1 MSTEQ
6 RSLAAVVDLYHLQR
20 QHRLDLA
27 RQTEAAE
34 KEEKALKAEILERMQ
49 QEGLS
54 SAGGKLLRVTL
65 ETEYEPT
72 VTDYTKFY
80 DFIKK
85 HDAFELLQRRVSAA
99 AVKERWADGAQ
110 VPGVE
115 KFPVL
120 KLHTSKV

>member
-6 RSLAAVVDLYHLQR
+6 RSLAAVIDLYHLQR

-34 KEEKALKAEILERMQ
+34 KEERQLKGEILERMQ
-49 QEGLS
+49 TEGLS

-72 VTDYTKFY
+72 VTDYDKFY
-80 DFIKK
+80 KFIKK
-85 HDAFELLQRRVSAA
+85 HDAFELLQRRVSAT
-99 AVKERWADGAQ
+99 AVKERWADGEQ

-115 KFPVL
+115 KFPVP

>member
-6 RSLAAVVDLYHLQR
+6 RSLAAVIDLYHLQR

-34 KEEKALKAEILERMQ
+34 KEERLLKGEIFERMQ
-49 QEGLS
+49 AEGLS

-72 VTDYTKFY
+72 VTDYDKFY
-80 DFIKK
+80 KFIKK

-99 AVKERWADGAQ
+99 AVKERWADGEQ

-115 KFPVL
+115 KFPVP